1 MTAWLLGHAG
11 PTRLLVVATL
21 LVLLLAWQR
30 LRPRRG
36 DAALPGRRWRNI
48 ALVLVSSAAV
58 YVLVPVTTVA
68 FAAAM
73 TAAGSGLFNSGV
85 INRVALPSALGMLL
99 GIVLLDLAIY
109 WQHRWFHRLPWLWRI
124 HRVHHSDIGFD
135 ATLGL
140 RFHPAEILLSLL
152 YKLALIRVFG
162 FAPMTVLVYEILLA
176 SFALFTHADIA
187 LPACWDARLRRLF
200 VTPDWHR
207 VHHSV
212 YRDETDSNYG
222 NLLSAWDR
230 LFASHVPQPRDGH
243 IGMRIGLPGF
253 RDPAAQTI
261 FALLR
266 QPLASDPHVSSTR
279 QSPDA

>member
-1 MTAWLLGHAG
+1 MPVTAWLLAHAG
-11 PTRLLVVATL
+11 PTRLLVVAVL
-21 LVLLLAWQR
+21 LALLLAWQR

-36 DAALPGRRWRNI
+36 DAAIPGRQWRNV
-48 ALVLVSSAAV
+48 ALVLVASAVV

-68 FAAAM
+68 FAAS
-73 TAAGSGLFNSGV
+73 AASSGNGVFNR
-85 INRVALPSALGMLL
+85 IALPTALEMLL

-109 WQHRWFHRLPWLWRI
+109 WQYRWFHLLPWLWRM

-152 YKLALIRVFG
+152 YKLALIAVFG
-162 FAPMTVLVYEILLA
+162 FAPVTVLVYEILLA

-187 LPACWDARLRRLF
+187 LPARWDARLRRIF

-212 YRDETDSNYG
+212 HRDETDSNYG
-222 NLLSAWDR
+222 NILSVWDR
-230 LFASHVPQPRDGH
+230 VFTSHVPQPRDGH
-243 IGMRIGLPGF
+243 LGMSIGLPVF
-253 RDPAAQTI
+253 RDPAMQTI

-266 QPLASDPHVSSTR
+266 QPLASEPPVSTTR
-279 QSPDA
+279 

>member
-1 MTAWLLGHAG
+1 MTTWLLGHAG
-11 PTRLLVVATL
+11 PARLLVVATL
-21 LVLLLAWQR
+21 LALLLAWQH

-36 DAALPGRRWRNI
+36 DGAIGGRQWRNV
-48 ALVLVSSAAV
+48 VLVVIASAVV
-58 YVLVPVTTVA
+58 YLLVPVTTVA
-68 FAAAM
+68 FAASV
-73 TAAGSGLFNSGV
+73 AADGSGVFNA
-85 INRVALPSALGMLL
+85 IALPAPVEMLL

-109 WQHRWFHRLPWLWRI
+109 WQHRWFHLMPWLWRI

-152 YKLALIRVFG
+152 YKLALIWVFG
-162 FAPMTVLVYEILLA
+162 FAPLTVLVYEIALA
-176 SFALFTHADIA
+176 SFALFSHADIA
-187 LPACWDARLRRLF
+187 LSPRWDARLRRVL

-222 NLLSAWDR
+222 NILSVWDR

-243 IGMRIGLPGF
+243 VGMRIGLPGF
-253 RDPAAQTI
+253 RDPDAQTV
-261 FALLR
+261 FALLL
-266 QPLASDPHVSSTR
+266 QPLASESNLPSTR
-279 QSPDA
+279 